1 LLIKTETIVGLFMLT
16 ALAVFIYMS
25 FKMGICRLDTI
36 RYAQYSTYFKDVSGL
51 REKADACIA
60 GVRIGWVEKIHL
72 ISNESHVRVDL
83 MLDRNSIIYSDAF
96 ATVRQDGLLGT
107 KYIEINPGDSLN
119 PMLPPGSTL
128 LFPSK
133 PPTSIDELLFAFKEI
148 ASNVQE
154 VTSSLKNI
162 IGENKNN
169 SHGLSQLI
177 IDVQSAFQSINN
189 IANNSNALIQ
199 KNDVALTNLIH
210 DFSYTVSD
218 LKDRLPYMIESL
230 KNGVDNF
237 SQSFSSASL
246 SFKEIIGP
254 LENVS
259 KKLNS
264 NDGVLG
270 SLINDSNLA
279 KDLKGTVKSVKKYFT
294 YSDKILLNVDTHV
307 ESMQAPGND
316 LDFKDAKGFMNFII
330 RPSDDLSYIIG
341 ITSAYAGV
349 VKRTRT
355 DTMWMDQAKHP
366 IIPDI
371 IDLPNWA
378 KLQYAP
384 VREEY
389 IRDYSAL
396 TYNVQFAKD
405 LGRLKLRTGLFES
418 TFGVGLDYDIPLIY
432 DIKWISS
439 FEVYRFDEFMSQTLG
454 GRMVFDIDL
463 PHLKWFNRIF
473 VNDSC
478 YFVFGADDFISK
490 FNKNFFVGMGLA
502 FEQNDLKYVISK
514 IK

>member
-1 LLIKTETIVGLFMLT
+1 LLVKAETIVGLFMLT

-36 RYAQYSTYFKDVSGL
+36 RYGQYSTYFKDVSGL

-72 ISNESHVRVDL
+72 ISHESHVRVDL
-83 MLDRNSIIYSDAF
+83 MLDRNSIIYSDAS
-96 ATVRQDGLLGT
+96 AIIRQDGLLGT
-107 KYIEINPGDSLN
+107 KYIEINPGDALN
-119 PMLPPGSTL
+119 PILPPGSTL
-128 LFPSK
+128 LFPNK
-133 PPTSIDELLFAFKEI
+133 PPVAIDEILSAFKEI
-148 ASNVQE
+148 ALNVQE
-154 VTSSLKNI
+154 VTATLKNI
-162 IGENKNN
+162 IGENNN
-169 SHGLSQLI
+169 NAHGLSQLML
-177 IDVQSAFQSINN
+177 DVQNAFQSINN
-189 IANNSNALIQ
+189 IAQNSNLLIQ
-199 KNDVALTNLIH
+199 KNDTALTNLIH
-210 DFSYTVSD
+210 DFSYTMKD
-218 LKDRLPYMIESL
+218 LKDKLPNMISSL
-230 KNGVDNF
+230 TSGAENF
-237 SQSFSSASL
+237 SQSFSSAST
-246 SFKEIIGP
+246 SFKEIIAP

-264 NDGVLG
+264 TDGIIG
-270 SLINDSNLA
+270 TLINDNNLA
-279 KDLKGTVKSVKKYFT
+279 GDLKGTIKSVKKYFT
-294 YSDKILLNVDTHV
+294 YADRILLNVDTHV

-330 RPSDDLSYIIG
+330 KPSDDISYIVG
-341 ITSAYAGV
+341 ITSSYAGV

-384 VREEY
+384 VKEEY

-396 TYNVQFAKD
+396 TYNVQFSKN
-405 LGRLKLRTGLFES
+405 LGRLQLRTGLFES
-418 TFGVGLDYDIPLIY
+418 TFGIGLDYDIPIIN
-432 DIKWISS
+432 DVKWIST
-439 FEVYRFDEFMSQTLG
+439 FEIYRFDEFMSQTLG

-473 VNDSC
+473 INDSC

-490 FNKNFFVGMGLA
+490 FNRNFFVGMGLA
-502 FEQNDLKYVISK
+502 FEQNDLKYIIGK

>member
-1 LLIKTETIVGLFMLT
+1 LLVKTETIVGLFMLT

-36 RYAQYSTYFKDVSGL
+36 RYAQYSTYFKDVSCL
-51 REKADACIA
+51 REKADLRIS

-72 ISNESHVRVDL
+72 LSHENLVRVDL
-83 MLDRNSIIYSDAF
+83 MVDRNSIIYSDAF
-96 ATVRQDGLLGT
+96 ATIRQDGLLGT
-107 KYIEINPGDSLN
+107 KYIEINPGDSIN
-119 PMLPPGSTL
+119 PILPPGSTL
-128 LFPSK
+128 IFPNK
-133 PPTSIDELLFAFKEI
+133 PPVEIDEILFAFKEI
-148 ASNVQE
+148 ALNVQE
-154 VTSSLKNI
+154 VTTSLKNI
-162 IGENKNN
+162 IGENNN

-177 IDVQSAFQSINN
+177 IDIQSAFQSINS

-199 KNDVALTNLIH
+199 KNDLALTNLIH
-210 DFSYTVSD
+210 DFSYTMKD
-218 LKDRLPYMIESL
+218 LKDKLPNMLHSL
-230 KNGVDNF
+230 QDGVENF
-237 SQSFSSASL
+237 SKSFSSASI
-246 SFKEIIGP
+246 SFKELVGP

-264 NDGVLG
+264 TDGLLG
-270 SLINDSNLA
+270 SLINDTSLS
-279 KDLKGTVKSVKKYFT
+279 KDITKTVQSVKKYFT
-294 YSDKILLNVDTHV
+294 YADRISLNVDTHV

-316 LDFKDAKGFMNFII
+316 LDFKDAKGFMNFIVK
-330 RPSDDLSYIIG
+330 PSDDMSYIIG
-341 ITSAYAGV
+341 VTSAYAGV

-366 IIPDI
+366 IVPDI

-384 VREEY
+384 VKEEY

-396 TYNVQFAKD
+396 TYNIQFAKEI
-405 LGRLKLRTGLFES
+405 GRLQLRTGLFES
-418 TFGVGLDYDIPLIY
+418 TFGLGLDYDIPLLY
-432 DIKWISS
+432 DVKWISS
-439 FEVYRFDEFMSQTLG
+439 FEIYRFDEFMSQTLG

-463 PHLKWFNRIF
+463 PHLKWYNKIF